1 MERSSKYN
9 PYECP
14 ECGYKSTRKW
24 NMNVH
29 LERVHGLAPFL
40 PEQSKKDWV
49 FAQLHILAKRFAEA
63 ELAGDKDRREHH
75 WQSLI
80 SLWGYHRGLFPIEH
94 IVEVI
99 AEKRQELEQRA
110 KRQQK
115 L

>member
-9 PYECP
+9 PYKCP

-49 FAQLHILAKRFAEA
+49 FAQLHTLAKRFAEA
-63 ELAGDKDRREHH
+63 ELAGDKDMREHH
-75 WQSLI
+75 WQSLL
-80 SLWGYHRGLFPIEH
+80 SLYGYHRGLFPIET
-94 IVEVI
+94 INDVI
-99 AEKRQELEQRA
+99 AEKRRELEKRA